1 MSEMAKAAADYLRKK
16 SARITEA
23 SQQEDLPNDSVEV
36 KTKRLQN
43 IRLQIELLQELT
55 SGEVDKTVSS
65 QAKEARKM
73 LMEQLLETMK
83 SADE

>member
-43 IRLQIELLQELT
+43 LRLQIEL
-55 SGEVDKTVSS
+55 
-65 QAKEARKM
+65 
-73 LMEQLLETMK
+73 
-83 SADE
+83 